1 MNSSIPLHHFLY
13 VAAALFS
20 LGLAVA
26 VTKRN
31 VIGILIGLELMLNAV
46 NLNLVAFSRHDPALL
61 QGQLFALFVI
71 VVAAAEVTIALA
83 IVLRVY
89 HHYGTIDPDQMNQL
103 KK

>member
-1 MNSSIPLHHFLY
+1 MIPSIPLYHFLV

-20 LGLAVA
+20 LGLAIA

-31 VIGILIGLELMLNAV
+31 VIGVLIGLELMLNAV
-46 NLNLVAFSRHDPALL
+46 NLNLVAFSQYDFVLL
-61 QGQLFALFVI
+61 RGQLFALFVI

-89 HHYGTIDPDQMNQL
+89 HHFGSIDPDQISQL